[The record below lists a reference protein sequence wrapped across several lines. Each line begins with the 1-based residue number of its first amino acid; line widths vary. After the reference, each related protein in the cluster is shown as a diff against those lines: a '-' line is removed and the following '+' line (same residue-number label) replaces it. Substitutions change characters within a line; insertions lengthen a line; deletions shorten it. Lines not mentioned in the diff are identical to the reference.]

1 MQVSKVA
8 HAPFICCPQR
18 REPLV
23 HNDTPDRP
31 HALHTLVHSVVLTG
45 SNRFSYRARHG
56 ASGKTGWAPARGRR
70 AHGCA
75 AWGLRIVKG
84 SRRGSAATAFPCRAG
99 KPARPGRARQ
109 LQPRRQA
116 GRAYLPPAV
125 RDDCRPLIPL
135 AHEGHRYPIPSGVR
149 GTFTR

>member
-1 MQVSKVA
+1 MQVSNVVP
-8 HAPFICCPQR
+8 APFICCPQR

-31 HALHTLVHSVVLTG
+31 HALHTFVHSVVLTG
-45 SNRFSYRARHG
+45 SNRFPTVTRHG

-84 SRRGSAATAFPCRAG
+84 SRRGSAATAFPAAPASPPDVVARRLQAAPPSQPCVPAPCRA
-99 KPARPGRARQ
+99 
-109 LQPRRQA
+109 
-116 GRAYLPPAV
+116 
-125 RDDCRPLIPL
+125 
-135 AHEGHRYPIPSGVR
+135 E
-149 GTFTR
+149 